1 MDLRQLF
8 ATNLRRVRHSRG
20 VSQEQLAHDAGI
32 DRAYVSR
39 VERAVTY
46 VGLEIIGKLAA
57 ILEVE
62 PVEFSRNQRRGPL
75 SERPTKVTFNS
86 SQFWSA

>member
-8 ATNLRRVRHSRG
+8 ATNLRRLRHERG
-20 VSQEQLAHDAGI
+20 ISQEQLANDAGI

-46 VGLEIIGKLAA
+46 VGLEIIGKLAT
-57 ILEVE
+57 ILGVE
-62 PVEFSRNQRRGPL
+62 SAEFFKNPPRR
-75 SERPTKVTFNS
+75 STKRK
-86 SQFWSA
+86 A